1 MARETPLMAMGVACA
16 LLLLPVCARGETV
29 PDPAATPRAADEPPP
44 EWRRARSSPWTARP
58 VAFLMSFG
66 PRSPAGTWSGEIE
79 WAQTRYTA
87 LAVGVGLAPS
97 GPQISVMPRLLS
109 PLGERLALGVGLGVS
124 EGRFLWEGT
133 DALGR
138 ACTGSTCVAG
148 VRQWERAV
156 WGNVELSLEE
166 RRAWGLA
173 WRVYGGGGRLLNPG
187 DGRCISDA
195 RSCTRESGVTVVFG
209 GLSLGFAL

>member
-1 MARETPLMAMGVACA
+1 MAHGSALFASAVAGVA
-16 LLLLPVCARGETV
+16 LLL
-29 PDPAATPRAADEPPP
+29 AAPHASAMPRARANDEPPAEPRSAP
-44 EWRRARSSPWTARP
+44 ESPWSARP
-58 VAFLMSFG
+58 VAFTMAFG
-66 PRSPAGTWSGEIE
+66 PRSPAGTWSAELE

-87 LAVGVGLAPS
+87 LGVGVGLAPA
-97 GPQISVMPRLLS
+97 GPQVAVMPRLLS
-109 PLGERLALGVGLGVS
+109 PLGDRLALGFGLGVS
-124 EGRFLWEGT
+124 EGRYVWEGT

-138 ACTGSTCVAG
+138 ACTTATCVAG

-156 WGNVELSLEE
+156 WGNLEVSLEE

-173 WRVYGGGGRLLNPG
+173 WRLYGGGGRLLNPG
-187 DGRCISDA
+187 DGVCASDA

>member
-16 LLLLPVCARGETV
+16 LLLLPVCVRGETAAE
-29 PDPAATPRAADEPPP
+29 PAAIPRASDEPPL
-44 EWRRARSSPWTARP
+44 ESRRAPTSPWTTRP
-58 VAFLMSFG
+58 VAFTMSFG

-97 GPQISVMPRLLS
+97 GPQVSVMPRLLS

-138 ACTGSTCVAG
+138 ACNGGTCVPG
-148 VRQWERAV
+148 VRQWARAV

-187 DGRCISDA
+187 DGVCLSDA
-195 RSCTRESGVTVVFG
+195 RSCSRDSGVTVIFG